1 MKHVT
6 LLLVAMLSFTG
17 CSVVY
22 YGSDDRTLMVVD
34 LHPGG
39 ESIEF
44 DGELDGVA
52 SATLNREQGSSE
64 DVITDTVDSLTGIP
78 GL

>member
-1 MKHVT
+1 MKHLA
-6 LLLVAMLSFTG
+6 LLLVAVIVLTG
-17 CSVVY
+17 CSAVY
-22 YGSDDRTLMVVD
+22 YGSEERTLLLVD

-44 DGELDGVA
+44 NGELDGVA
-52 SATLNREQGSSE
+52 NAQLNREQGSSE
-64 DVITDTVDSLTGIP
+64 DVITGAVDSLTGIP